1 MVVCVC
7 VCVPLYYGCLVWIQL
22 VLVRSEMQCIHIDFN
37 IKWAI
42 SIFILPFI
50 FHQQIIFIYLWK
62 DIHYV
67 LIFLQVIKTHRDYQ
81 CIIWNHRAITLI
93 ERCRLCVVGFMIM
106 WIIYNFILFH
116 MTCTACAFQLH
127 IQCTLSVFNCG

>member
-22 VLVRSEMQCIHIDFN
+22 VLVRSEVQCIHINFN

-62 DIHYV
+62 DIHYGS
-67 LIFLQVIKTHRDYQ
+67 IFLQSNKNTPRLSMYYLKSSRDYLNWTMSSL
-81 CIIWNHRAITLI
+81 C
-93 ERCRLCVVGFMIM
+93 CRLHDNVN
-106 WIIYNFILFH
+106 IYNFILFH